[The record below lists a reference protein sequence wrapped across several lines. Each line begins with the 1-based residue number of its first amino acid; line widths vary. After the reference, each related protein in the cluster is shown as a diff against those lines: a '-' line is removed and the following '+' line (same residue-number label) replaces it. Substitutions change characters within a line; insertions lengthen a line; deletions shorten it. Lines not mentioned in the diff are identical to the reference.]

1 MSLKKHLIKYDI
13 PNATTK
19 RALII
24 AEAKEEGLIP
34 DNSPVF
40 DKVITFPPISL
51 KINKEVIDNTANNN
65 NRYRR

>member
-40 DKVITFPPISL
+40 DNVDDLMKSL
-51 KINKEVIDNTANNN
+51 EEESK
-65 NRYRR
+65 

>member
-1 MSLKKHLIKYDI
+1 MFSKHLTKYEI
-13 PNATTK
+13 PTATTK

-40 DKVITFPPISL
+40 D
-51 KINKEVIDNTANNN
+51 NIDDLMKALNEE
-65 NRYRR
+65 

>member
-34 DNSPVF
+34 DNV
-40 DKVITFPPISL
+40 DDLMKAL
-51 KINKEVIDNTANNN
+51 EEERK
-65 NRYRR
+65 

>member
-1 MSLKKHLIKYDI
+1 MSLKKHLIKQDI

-24 AEAKEEGLIP
+24 AEAKEAGLIP

-40 DKVITFPPISL
+40 DNIDDLMESL
-51 KINKEVIDNTANNN
+51 EEEN
-65 NRYRR
+65 